1 VLHKPSN
8 TSPFFRLLRR
18 SFSGF
23 FCPVDSL
30 ALESAGLFCFR
41 IMLRILESVELRKTA
56 QVQSF
61 GGGKGQKIAFLHGK
75 LHGSGGKAA
84 RIGEFWRFFSTE

>member
-1 VLHKPSN
+1 
-8 TSPFFRLLRR
+8 
-18 SFSGF
+18 
-23 FCPVDSL
+23 
-30 ALESAGLFCFR
+30 
-41 IMLRILESVELRKTA
+41 MLRILESVELRKTA